1 MNRAEDFIAELAARV
16 PSLVDHA
23 TGMAIDVTELVI
35 DLPIESRIG
44 REGRL
49 ALSAPRGQMVTGF
62 APSHGRLRVRFVQEE
77 P

>member
-1 MNRAEDFIAELAARV
+1 VNSVQDFIAELAARV
-16 PSLVDHA
+16 PRLVDQA

-35 DLPIESRIG
+35 DLPVESRIG
-44 REGRL
+44 REAQL
-49 ALSAPRGQMVTGF
+49 ALSAPRGLMMTGF